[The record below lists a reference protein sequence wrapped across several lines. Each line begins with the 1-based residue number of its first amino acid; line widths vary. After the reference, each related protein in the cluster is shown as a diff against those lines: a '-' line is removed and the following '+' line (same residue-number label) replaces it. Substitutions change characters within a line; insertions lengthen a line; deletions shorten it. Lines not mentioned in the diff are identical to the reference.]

1 MAVVTVSSYA
11 DFASLIAAFVAAPDP
26 IAYWLDG
33 AGNVE
38 GAVAF
43 VPYGGIV
50 LPKVPDAPSAATFQ
64 AAFTTEQLLTKP
76 AFVAP
81 R

>member
-11 DFASLIAAFVAAPDP
+11 DFASLIGAYAAAPDP

-33 AGNVE
+33 SGNVE
-38 GAVAF
+38 GAIAVT
-43 VPYGGIV
+43 PYALVV
-50 LPKVPDAPSAATFQ
+50 LPSVPDKPSNATFQ

-76 AFVAP
+76 AFAK
-81 R
+81 